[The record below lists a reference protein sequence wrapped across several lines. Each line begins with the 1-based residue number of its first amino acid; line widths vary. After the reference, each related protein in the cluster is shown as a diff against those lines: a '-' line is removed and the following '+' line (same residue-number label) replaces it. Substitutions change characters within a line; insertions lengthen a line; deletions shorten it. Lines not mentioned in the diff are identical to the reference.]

1 MASFWGM
8 GNGLGEYILV
18 LLVYTAMVVL
28 MRYAHPRVEL
38 NFRRTYWILCIAW
51 GLGVFIGNYLFYLI
65 RILSFLPWLNNALH
79 AFVWIGLCLSF
90 LYAGRYKKPIWEQ
103 CLLFIIFSFL
113 VKVGEHWILGT
124 WDLPYFFFIKG
135 NLAYLIGWSVLDGL
149 YPYVS
154 MVGLKWVSRFV
165 QGVIVP
171 QAIW

>member
-8 GNGLGEYILV
+8 GNGLGKYILV

-65 RILSFLPWLNNALH
+65 RIMSFLPWLNNALH

-90 LYAGRYKKPIWEQ
+90 LYAGCYKKPIW
-103 CLLFIIFSFL
+103 
-113 VKVGEHWILGT
+113 
-124 WDLPYFFFIKG
+124 
-135 NLAYLIGWSVLDGL
+135 
-149 YPYVS
+149 
-154 MVGLKWVSRFV
+154 
-165 QGVIVP
+165 
-171 QAIW
+171 